1 MGNVAKCFGERKA
14 EITRKTL
21 ETDVSAYINLDGR
34 GDSDI
39 STGIGFLDHMLVLFS
54 RHGFVDLQIKAVGD
68 IMVDAHHTVEDAGIV
83 LGQALARALA
93 DKKSIKRYG
102 TSFVPMDEALVM
114 VSIDVSG
121 RPFLVYDVPLLDE
134 GNLGGMDSQLIE
146 EFFRAVAFN
155 AAITLH
161 IKSLYGKNK
170 HHIAEAVFKAF
181 GRALDEAKR
190 IDERIIGVMSTK
202 GVL

>member
-1 MGNVAKCFGERKA
+1 MGNVVKCFGERKA
-14 EITRKTL
+14 EVTRKTL
-21 ETDVSAYINLDGR
+21 ETDVSAYINLDGH
-34 GDSDI
+34 GDSDV
-39 STGIGFLDHMLVLFS
+39 STGIGFLDHMLILFS

-83 LGQALARALA
+83 LGQALARALG
-93 DKKSIKRYG
+93 DKKCIKRYG
-102 TSFVPMDEALVM
+102 TSFVPMDEALGM

-134 GNLGGMDSQLIE
+134 GRLGEMDSQLLE

-155 AAITLH
+155 AGITLH

-170 HHIAEAVFKAF
+170 HHVAEAIFKAL

-190 IDERIIGVMSTK
+190 IDERISGVMSTK